1 VLYNAVDLAAIKTL
15 ADEPLEGKFKPF
27 FLNIGRLDSGKNQAM
42 LIRIIANL
50 NDERA
55 TLEILGKGPL
65 QGELQNLIDELG
77 VSERVKLLGTDKNPF
92 KFIKNGNIFASKC
105 EYIVNPVNVVGVM
118 GKGLALEF
126 KNNFPKHFEFY
137 KKYCD
142 NGMFDIGGL
151 IRYHEKGRG
160 IFCLP
165 TKKHWRDPSKIG
177 YVGMGLDALAKSVVD
192 HKMFQN
198 GILGLREGL
207 YPVLTVFFLLL
218 TLNVLFKMFLDKHRK
233 DD

>member
-1 VLYNAVDLAAIKTL
+1 MNNA
-15 ADEPLEGKFKPF
+15 
-27 FLNIGRLDSGKNQAM
+27 
-42 LIRIIANL
+42 L
-50 NDERA
+50 NDALKEEASNAREKFENNVDSLDCLA
-55 TLEILGKGPL
+55 T
-65 QGELQNLIDELG
+65 
-77 VSERVKLLGTDKNPF
+77 F

-177 YVGMGLDALAKSVVD
+177 YVGMGLDALARSVVD
-192 HKMFQN
+192 FHVKSVALPKL
-198 GILGLREGL
+198 GCGEGGLDWGKEVKPLILSKLSHL
-207 YPVLTVFFLLL
+207 
-218 TLNVLFKMFLDKHRK
+218 K
-233 DD
+233 DLEVEIYE